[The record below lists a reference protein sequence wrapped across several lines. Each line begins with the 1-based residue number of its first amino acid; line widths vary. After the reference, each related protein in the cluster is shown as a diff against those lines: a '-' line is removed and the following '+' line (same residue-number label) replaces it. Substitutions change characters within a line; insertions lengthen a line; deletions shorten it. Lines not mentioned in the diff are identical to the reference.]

1 MLKFWNLNPWPFINW
16 KLHYEILSKIAIE
29 TTPEMVKGVYDKLE
43 KNILKF
49 RATLKRPLTLTEKI
63 LAGHLEDEFLDKLL
77 DEKKIMYF
85 FDLIV

>member
-1 MLKFWNLNPWPFINW
+1 M
-16 KLHYEILSKIAIE
+16 SKIAIE
-29 TTPEMVKGVYDKLE
+29 TTPEMVKGVYHKLE

-49 RATLKRPLTLTEKI
+49 RTTLKRPLTLTEKI

-77 DEKKIMYF
+77 DGKKIIYF